1 MRFKIKNIAKVE
13 HADILL
19 DGITIVAGS
28 NAVERSDAE
37 ALEVKGIYPTWK
49 SLIGV
54 TVEQPEYKFTYN
66 GDLYKTIPAKH
77 TFAAEWVPGV
87 GTESLY
93 TRIDETHAGT
103 ITDPIPYAGNMELM
117 EGLYYVQNEV
127 VYRCIRSTGQPVY
140 HELSALVGQYVEI
153 V

>member
-1 MRFKIKNIAKVE
+1 MNITLKQAR
-13 HADILL
+13 AYRAA
-19 DGITIVAGS
+19 IVAGS